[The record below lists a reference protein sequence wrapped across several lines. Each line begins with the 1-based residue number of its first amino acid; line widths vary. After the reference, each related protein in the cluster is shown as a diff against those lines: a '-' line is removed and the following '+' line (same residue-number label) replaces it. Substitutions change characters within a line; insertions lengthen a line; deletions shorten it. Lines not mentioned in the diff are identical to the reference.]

1 MSFKALLGLTEPTEG
16 GCVLLLKSWGFTG
29 VPFGVN
35 RAGVALARQGMG
47 GLCPSPVIFFFKATL
62 FCLLVA
68 ETLMNH
74 VWREEH

>member
-1 MSFKALLGLTEPTEG
+1 M
-16 GCVLLLKSWGFTG
+16 LLLKSWGFTG

-35 RAGVALARQGMG
+35 RASVALARQGTE
-47 GLCPSPVIFFFKATL
+47 GLCPSPVIFFKATL
-62 FCLLVA
+62 FCLLVV